1 MKKII
6 LILLVLFPF
15 LIQAQVVSG
24 KVVDKNGLPL
34 SGVNISGV
42 NSKTSTISDLDG
54 NFSLKV
60 DKDDDVQFTMI
71 GFETKVVNSNS
82 SFVTVVLVESS
93 TILSDVVVIGYGT
106 AKKRDLTGSIV
117 KVSGKEIVDRPNQN
131 PIASLQG
138 KVTGLTV
145 VNSGKPGEEPDIRIR
160 GTVSRYQTKPLYVID
175 GILNDNINFVN
186 PNDIESMEI
195 LKDASS
201 LAIFGVRGANGVII
215 ITTKK
220 AKSGKTSINYNS
232 SLAIKKITG
241 KPDLTNAAE
250 FKMLYDEQRANQG
263 AAPYPYYN
271 LFTADTDWIDEIS
284 NDNAV
289 MTINNISVSNG
300 SDKNKFYASAG
311 FTTDE
316 GLIDY
321 EEYKK
326 FTFNINDE
334 LEVSNSIKVGV
345 GLNGY
350 DARLPQLH
358 SFGSAISATPIVAP
372 FNSSLGIYNQLP
384 SDLGAAQIGNPL
396 LDVEGKK
403 FTQLNRETRFVG
415 NVFAEIKLLKDLKFR
430 AAYLADL
437 GYNKGR
443 GYRPVF
449 DVYAAEVD
457 DTTIYGGNQ
466 LTSVNQYKNDYQKT
480 QQDLLLTYTKSFDK
494 HNLTLLGGY
503 TRYTVGFESVS
514 GTVSATADNP
524 IPNDPRWWYL
534 NNSFGVASTRLS
546 NSDQWETRNVS
557 YLGRA
562 LYNYD
567 GKYVLNASFR
577 RDGSSSVNKFQN
589 FWSFGAAWEITKEGF
604 MQDQKTF
611 DLLKIKTSFG
621 QLGNQYS
628 SVPYPTYPSFT
639 TGSSAVFGSSLVP
652 AYVLAYRNDAN
663 LKWETVSSSEV
674 GIEMATLKNRLRV
687 EAAYYTKTTKDLLT
701 FVDLGS
707 ERFYTNAGEIESKGL
722 ELSAGWNDK
731 IKDDFT
737 YSFNANL
744 TTLDNTVNSVYLDGF
759 QVFDGPS
766 ILTAGAPIGA
776 FYGYE
781 VEGVYQSY
789 ADVLA
794 SPPSTLGSYGPGDLK
809 YRDING
815 DGVITPEDRTV
826 IGNPT
831 PDFTYG
837 FSANVTY
844 KNWSLSA
851 DFQGVYGNEVW
862 RDWGNGSTFAQFN
875 YRTDRLDRWNGP
887 GTSNW
892 EPQLNDATGYNK
904 LNSSYMIED
913 GSYLRLRNLQ
923 IGYNVDSKLLSKIN
937 IQSLRLFVS
946 SQNLITW
953 KNNSG
958 FTPEAGGSPI
968 SFGRDNGGYPV
979 PSITTLGLN
988 VSF

>member
-567 GKYVLNASFR
+567 GKYILNASFR

-815 DGVITPEDRTV
+815 DGAITPEDRTV

-875 YRTDRLDRWNGP
+875 YRSDRLDRWNGP